1 MADMPVL
8 PRPAAVNAPATTL
21 VALSTLAAHLGAALE
36 VETALEQRNTPDLQ
50 DLHITRY
57 DALHASLSVL
67 SEATD
72 LDGVTRFGSDL
83 AEQIVHFML
92 CDDPRE
98 QAYLF
103 EKCLRFL
110 DLAIACREHGFA
122 EPGLTA
128 AFTQIRD
135 GFAALAPYHAAAMPF
150 DSLEPGGP
158 GSSECSAA
166 I

>member
-1 MADMPVL
+1 MADTPVL

-21 VALSTLAAHLGAALE
+21 VALSALATHLGAALD
-36 VETALEQRNTPDLQ
+36 VETAREQRNTPDLH
-50 DLHITRY
+50 DLHAERY
-57 DALHASLSVL
+57 EDLHDSLYAL
-67 SEATD
+67 SEATG

-83 AEQIVHFML
+83 AQQIVHFML
-92 CDDPRE
+92 CDQPQE

-110 DLAIACREHGFA
+110 DLAIACRDHGFA
-122 EPGLTA
+122 DPGLTA

-135 GFAALAPYHAAAMPF
+135 RFAALAPYHEALPAF
-150 DSLEPGGP
+150 DTLEFGDPDT
-158 GSSECSAA
+158 SECSAA

>member
-1 MADMPVL
+1 MADTPVL
-8 PRPAAVNAPATTL
+8 PRRDAVNAPATTL
-21 VALSTLAAHLGAALE
+21 VALSTLADHLGAALA
-36 VETALEQRNTPDLQ
+36 VETALEQRNIPDFH
-50 DLHITRY
+50 DLHADRY
-57 DALHASLSVL
+57 EDLHASLSAL
-67 SEATD
+67 SEATS

-83 AEQIVHFML
+83 AQQIVHFML
-92 CDDPRE
+92 CDEPKE

-110 DLAIACREHGFA
+110 NLAIACRDNGFA
-122 EPGLTA
+122 EPGLTT

-150 DSLEPGGP
+150 DSREPDDSGP
-158 GSSECSAA
+158 SECSAA

>member
-1 MADMPVL
+1 MADTPVL

-21 VALSTLAAHLGAALE
+21 VALSTLAAHLGAALA
-36 VETALEQRNTPDLQ
+36 VETALEQRNTPNLH
-50 DLHITRY
+50 DLHAERY
-57 DALHASLSVL
+57 EDLHASLSVL
-67 SEATD
+67 SEATG

-83 AEQIVHFML
+83 AQQIVHFML
-92 CDDPRE
+92 CDEPRE
-98 QAYLF
+98 QGYLY

-110 DLAIACREHGFA
+110 DLAIACRDNGFA

-135 GFAALAPYHAAAMPF
+135 SFAALAQYHAAAMPF
-150 DSLEPGGP
+150 DSLESDDL

-166 I
+166 M